1 MSNSVQHFRGAA
13 SALNLVGRGL
23 SRLVVIFYFKLIN
36 AMERDRAQ
44 M

>member
-1 MSNSVQHFRGAA
+1 MSNSAQHFRGVVPAQ
-13 SALNLVGRGL
+13 NLVGRGL
-23 SRLVVIFYFKLIN
+23 SRLIVIFYLKLIN